1 MLMSIPSVK
10 ERNPMPHIIPAF
22 EFRRRARQ
30 AMKPVMPILLIVAM
44 LAALPSLINDAVL
57 LVADADPNQLLTT
70 FSNRLTQ
77 VLEAAGLTQP
87 EVLGEVAVDEV
98 QLARDIL
105 AVQESYLTDVQTFLK
120 EKGLLIGL
128 LTLMV
133 TLLGPV
139 LNLGLINANLHALRK
154 KEFTA
159 GIAFSRIGHIL
170 KAVGLML
177 LVALRVFLWM
187 LPGLLVMLSALF
199 VANANL
205 ATLLMIAGMITM
217 IVMGIMASYRYALA
231 VYVLADEPSTKLRQ
245 CVRRSCEVMH
255 KRKFELFSL
264 EISFIGWSLLLTL
277 VQSMLDS
284 FGPVISM
291 TLSMFASLF
300 LTVYTSCAQA
310 AFYQEYA
317 VGKVELPPQQD
328 LPPEELA

>member
-1 MLMSIPSVK
+1 
-10 ERNPMPHIIPAF
+10 MPHIVPAF

-44 LAALPSLINDAVL
+44 LAALPSLINDVVV
-57 LVADADPNQLLTT
+57 LVANADPNQLLTT
-70 FSNRLTQ
+70 FSNRLMQ
-77 VLEAAGLTQP
+77 VVEGAGLTQS
-87 EVLGEVAVDEV
+87 EVLGEVAVDEM

-105 AVQESYLTDVQTFLK
+105 AVQESYFADVQTFLK
-120 EKGLLIGL
+120 EKGLLVGL
-128 LTLMV
+128 LSLMV
-133 TLLGPV
+133 MVLGPV

-159 GIAFSRIGHIL
+159 AIAFSRMKYIL

-177 LVALRVFLWM
+177 LVGLKVFLWM
-187 LPGLLVMLSALF
+187 LPGLVVALAALF
-199 VANANL
+199 VDMTL
-205 ATLLMIAGMITM
+205 ALLLMLVGFVAM
-217 IVMGIMASYRYALA
+217 IVMGIMAGYRYAMA
-231 VYVLADEPSTKLRQ
+231 VYVLGDEPETRLRQ
-245 CVRRSCEVMH
+245 CIRRSCEVMH

-277 VQSMLDS
+277 VQSMLAS

>member
-1 MLMSIPSVK
+1 
-10 ERNPMPHIIPAF
+10 MPHIIPAI

-44 LAALPSLINDAVL
+44 LAALPSLINDAVM
-57 LVADADPNQLLTT
+57 LVADADPNQLQTT

-77 VLEAAGLTQP
+77 VLEGAGLTQP

-98 QLARDIL
+98 QLAKDIL
-105 AVQESYLTDVQTFLK
+105 AVQESYLPDVQTFLK

-159 GIAFSRIGHIL
+159 AIALSRMKYIL

-177 LVALRVFLWM
+177 LVAVRVFLWM
-187 LPGLLVMLSALF
+187 LPGMALTLAALF
-199 VANANL
+199 VDLNL